1 MSMTTIDRHPVSPR
15 QRSNGPCWEWYG
27 ASFPNGRPKLNG
39 RYAYRVIYEKLTG
52 TPLDGLDLHHRC
64 ENPQCVNPWHMEPL
78 TKAEHSARHG
88 RAVSG
93 YMPPV
98 CPEGHEYTEQN
109 TYTWTDP
116 KNGKTER
123 HCRVCRREQWRAK
136 NGTTGRVNKTK
147 RNPAQTP

>member
-1 MSMTTIDRHPVSPR
+1 MTEIDRHALSPR
-15 QRSNGPCWEWYG
+15 QRVDGPCWEWHG
-27 ASFPNGRPKLNG
+27 ASYSNGRPKLNG
-39 RYAYRVIYEKLTG
+39 RYAHRAIYERLIG

-78 TKAEHSARHG
+78 TKAEHSERHG

-93 YMPPV
+93 YMPEE
-98 CPEGHEYTEQN
+98 CPEGHAYTEEN

-123 HCRVCRREQWRAK
+123 HCRRCRRERHRANHGK
-136 NGTTGRVNKTK
+136 QLRTNRTK
-147 RNPAQTP
+147 YNPDAV